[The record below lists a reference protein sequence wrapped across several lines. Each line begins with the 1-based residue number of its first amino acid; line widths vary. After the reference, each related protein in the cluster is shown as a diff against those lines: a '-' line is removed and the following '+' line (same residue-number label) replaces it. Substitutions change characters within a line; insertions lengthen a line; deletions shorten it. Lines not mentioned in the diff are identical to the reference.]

1 MRGHLNSALVANPTN
16 PPQGDHRIRQG
27 GEGMV
32 SGSQQDAAQ
41 PHAIA
46 GYWKRDDLTAAVR
59 KILVTARPAS
69 LKNEGLVSCLP
80 FLDELPAALH
90 CELR

>member
-1 MRGHLNSALVANPTN
+1 
-16 PPQGDHRIRQG
+16 
-27 GEGMV
+27 MV

-59 KILVTARPAS
+59 KILVTARPAG
-69 LKNEGLVSCLP
+69 LKNEGLVPGLP
-80 FLDELPAALH
+80 LMGELLAALH
-90 CELR
+90 RERF